1 MLYVFRLPSNQ
12 KVRPVVFK
20 LASMELKKI
29 RFASAALFRR
39 FHLSL
44 ALDYTSSDLLARSK
58 LIPILEDARTV
69 EH

>member
-1 MLYVFRLPSNQ
+1 
-12 KVRPVVFK
+12 
-20 LASMELKKI
+20 MELKKI